1 MFNTLPS
8 KLVQPFKIKEAPEEI
23 PIGALIAR
31 CRLKEARIWLEDQG
45 LRHLPKN
52 ERSIRIVRWGADQAW
67 CAAPKNPQVSVRRW
81 CLKWAPW
88 LTKAE
93 LDAMVSRTATSNKRW
108 SIDQCATVLEVSL
121 EDHMRL
127 KLRHIGANDDPSY
140 DLRREMKLIDDRARQ
155 AKKRLVKGA
164 TPRAK
169 ALSNAKP
176 WVELGISRAT
186 WYNRG
191 KPSIYAKQLVENVV
205 KLDDFRN

>member
-1 MFNTLPS
+1 MFNTSPS
-8 KLVQPFKIKEAPEEI
+8 KLVQPFKIKQAPEEI

-45 LRHLPKN
+45 LKHLPNN
-52 ERSIRIVRWGADQAW
+52 ERGIRIVRWGADQAW
-67 CAAPKNPQVSVRRW
+67 CAAPKNPQISVRRW
-81 CLKWAPW
+81 CHKWAPW
-88 LTKAE
+88 LTKPE
-93 LDAMVSRTATSNKRW
+93 LDAMVIRTATSNKRW
-108 SIDQCATVLEVSL
+108 SIDQCAIVLEVSL

-140 DLRREMKLIDDRARQ
+140 DLRRELKLIDDRARQ

-164 TPRAK
+164 TPRSK

-176 WVELGISRAT
+176 WVELGMSRRT

-191 KPSIYAKQLVENVV
+191 KPRKIETQVVDNVI
-205 KLDDFRN
+205 KLSDHR